1 MENNPEEEFF
11 RLLVLS
17 IKILH
22 SERDPNFGV
31 EVNQKKMLKQV
42 KTEKVPFHKWFFWI
56 DKRVQLEARA
66 QRKE

>member
-1 MENNPEEEFF
+1 M
-11 RLLVLS
+11 LVLS

-22 SERDPNFGV
+22 SERDANFGV

-56 DKRVQLEARA
+56 DKRV
-66 QRKE
+66 